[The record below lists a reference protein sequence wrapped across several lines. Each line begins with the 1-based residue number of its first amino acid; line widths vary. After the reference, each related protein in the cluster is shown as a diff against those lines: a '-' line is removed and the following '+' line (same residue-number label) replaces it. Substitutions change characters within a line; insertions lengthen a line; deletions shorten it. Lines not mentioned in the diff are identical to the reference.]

1 MFEIQDALA
10 ALRPETRELMIEELR
25 KAHADTLDEYLELE
39 SKDLKS
45 KLMGELASIEEFL
58 KEVRKVSEEYSE
70 IERRKVQK

>member
-10 ALRPETRELMIEELR
+10 ALRPETRELIIEELR